1 MGRLYLLFKTDEFVV
16 KDIVAVHESLE
27 VLLALIKNNHELT
40 EPKRL
45 GQGWEID
52 LMTYDDTGKANLTLV
67 NKFKKEL
74 VNCRQNDIQ
83 EGCYYNIIYKN
94 KDGHDYKCLCKTRG
108 IGKTKCIKSKPHE
121 KIIDTTLNR
130 APEIYGGL
138 KSYYST
144 DPSTEC
150 KNGLEHLHKRNY
162 FQAHICF
169 LRATQA
175 GYPEGQYRLGGLYLY
190 GRGVKQDLNM
200 AEVLFCTAAENGF
213 LPEATDALGIVKRY
227 REKHR

>member
-27 VLLALIKNNHELT
+27 FLLTLLKNNHELA

-108 IGKTKCIKSKPHE
+108 IGKTKCIKSNPPE
-121 KIIDTTLNR
+121 YIFGNREATGLQLNYDDIFIITKCREDEDDEDWDR
-130 APEIYGGL
+130 FQ
-138 KSYYST
+138 YYSNVLQ
-144 DPSTEC
+144 C
-150 KNGLEHLHKRNY
+150 KMSLVDSK
-162 FQAHICF
+162 
-169 LRATQA
+169 
-175 GYPEGQYRLGGLYLY
+175 
-190 GRGVKQDLNM
+190 
-200 AEVLFCTAAENGF
+200 
-213 LPEATDALGIVKRY
+213 
-227 REKHR
+227 

>member
-1 MGRLYLLFKTDEFVV
+1 MNKRIRMIQKVSMRKEESQNKTGEWLE
-16 KDIVAVHESLE
+16 DILK
-27 VLLALIKNNHELT
+27 LAK
-40 EPKRL
+40 
-45 GQGWEID
+45 Q
-52 LMTYDDTGKANLTLV
+52 DT
-67 NKFKKEL
+67 
-74 VNCRQNDIQ
+74 R
-83 EGCYYNIIYKN
+83 
-94 KDGHDYKCLCKTRG
+94 
-108 IGKTKCIKSKPHE
+108 KPHE

-144 DPSTEC
+144 DPSTDC

-162 FQAHICF
+162 LQAHICF
-169 LRATQA
+169 LRATRA

-200 AEVLFCTAAENGF
+200 AEVLFCTAAEKGF
-213 LPEATDALGIVKRY
+213 LPEATDALEIVKRY